1 MTVLLFLLNFTYS
14 INAVTLNYL
23 VAGHDQSDVSHERQS
38 FYSLSAKSNSLSLS
52 IHEPLFMG
60 KIKKDYSLIDRA
72 ELKNLKPFI
81 VKDCLK
87 EDHKYL
93 LAGDIY
99 NNKDYYFEGV
109 VVGVPND
116 YQTFSRIYLCSIKRN
131 HGYEPTEP
139 QPDLGNFTL
148 GYAEVKGLLLIYSD
162 AFRLNKKLISI
173 DELL

>member
-1 MTVLLFLLNFTYS
+1 M
-14 INAVTLNYL
+14 
-23 VAGHDQSDVSHERQS
+23 
-38 FYSLSAKSNSLSLS
+38 
-52 IHEPLFMG
+52 
-60 KIKKDYSLIDRA
+60 
-72 ELKNLKPFI
+72 
-81 VKDCLK
+81 KDCLK

-116 YQTFSRIYLCSIKRN
+116 YQTYSRIYLCSIKRN
-131 HGYEPTEP
+131 HGFEPSEP